1 MKKIPFIFLICLSYV
16 ACNQKDNSNTGTV
29 PQDSASAAGA
39 GLPYKAMYSSRF
51 VPGKQSDL
59 INVLD
64 SYKYWEGNNMKSMR
78 NTFGDSVE
86 FHHFSGFIFKNTGDS
101 FVRHTAKVRD
111 SLSKVEITMYA
122 WMANHSVDQNEDWVN
137 VWYEE
142 TDTYKSGL
150 VDSAGYEDDNRLKD
164 GKIVYV
170 ASHMLKLKQ

>member
-1 MKKIPFIFLICLSYV
+1 MRKIIFLFLFGSAYL
-16 ACNQKDNSNTGTV
+16 ACNQKDNSNVATAQ
-29 PQDSASAAGA
+29 QDSASVAGA
-39 GLPYKAMYSSRF
+39 GLPFKAMYSSRF
-51 VPGKQSDL
+51 VPGKQADL

-64 SYKYWEGNNMKSMR
+64 SYNYWKENDMKSMR

-86 FHHFSGFIFKNTGDS
+86 FHHPSGFIFKNTGDS
-101 FVRHTAKVRD
+101 LIRRAAKVRD

-122 WMANHSVDQNEDWVN
+122 WIANHSVDQNEDWVN